1 MHYVIFFLWEERPIN
16 LKLAFDNYFKIV
28 INFDLN
34 ISRSSINV
42 NCVFEY
48 VLSCA
53 FELLFWIFYGELVY
67 QLSKEPPT
75 EPPTGTPYFRNSLS
89 NPLLMTLWNTL
100 SNTLLEIFISEGRG
114 SDGGVFFFKML
125 IYASIISFLNIH
137 YTLIYNTMWMSPIA
151 DIVSTWA
158 FSIGLRTKSI
168 ILQRYKLIF
177 GACQWHLIVTAPPY
191 ELL

>member
-42 NCVFEY
+42 NCVFQY

-89 NPLLMTLWNTL
+89 NPLLITLWNTL

-114 SDGGVFFFKML
+114 SDGGFFFSK
-125 IYASIISFLNIH
+125 
-137 YTLIYNTMWMSPIA
+137 
-151 DIVSTWA
+151 
-158 FSIGLRTKSI
+158 
-168 ILQRYKLIF
+168 
-177 GACQWHLIVTAPPY
+177 C
-191 ELL
+191 